1 MRVEK
6 RQIVKDISNIIDE
19 SAFLYMISYRGLK
32 VKEFDEL
39 RLDLDNLEAECH
51 VYKNRLICKAAEQ
64 INLENLASIELTG
77 DTALISGKG
86 DPGVVAKTLSDFSK
100 KHKVVK
106 FKGGFLYGS
115 VLSDVDV
122 EAISKLPPKEVL
134 YAQLLGTL
142 QAPSRN
148 LVSLLNTKLSSIVYV
163 LDSYKNKIA

>member
-19 SAFLYMISYRGLK
+19 SAFLYMISYKGLK
-32 VKEFDEL
+32 VEEFNEL
-39 RLDLDNLEAECH
+39 RVDLDNLEATCH

-77 DTALISGKG
+77 DTALVSGKG
-86 DPGVVAKTLSDFSK
+86 DPGAVAKTLSDFSK

-106 FKGGFLYGS
+106 FKGGFLDGS
-115 VLSDVDV
+115 VLSDIDV

-142 QAPSRN
+142 QAPKRN

>member
-6 RQIVKDISNIIDE
+6 RQIVNIIDE

-106 FKGGFLYGS
+106 FKGGFLDGS